1 MNNGSL
7 FSNRQPQ
14 TGVGLIEIL
23 VTVVIL
29 SIGFLVAGRMQIQG
43 MRFNQGA
50 YFQSQAFF
58 IAHDMINRMRTN
70 SDGVVAGRYDN
81 VSTSAD
87 TANPGCSDK
96 PCDAAELAIQDVY
109 DWGAYFHPRDD
120 TPNFVPALPSSADI
134 VAQASVRPLNAD
146 LYTVE
151 LIWAGIDGGEFAEQ
165 NLSVNFALQRWE

>member
-1 MNNGSL
+1 MNSGSL
-7 FSNRQPQ
+7 FMDRQQQ
-14 TGVGLIEIL
+14 TGIGMIEIL

-58 IAHDMINRMRTN
+58 IAHDMVNRMRTN
-70 SDGVVAGRYDN
+70 SDGVVAGRYNN
-81 VSTSAD
+81 VATSAD
-87 TANPGCSDK
+87 AANPGCSNK
-96 PCDAAELAIQDVY
+96 PCDPEELALQDIY
-109 DWGAYFHPRDD
+109 DLGAYFHARGDI
-120 TPNFVPALPSSADI
+120 PNFVPALPSAGEI
-134 VAQASVRPLNAD
+134 IAQASVRPLNAD

-151 LIWAGIDGGEFAEQ
+151 LVWAGVEGGEFAEQ

>member
-87 TANPGCSDK
+87 
-96 PCDAAELAIQDVY
+96 
-109 DWGAYFHPRDD
+109 PRDD